1 METNQERRDLLC
13 ELGLENSVVF
23 ECPDYDSAI
32 IGYDANNYRVI
43 YDFEKMVEHL
53 MKVDNIS
60 YEEAVEFIEYNTL
73 RALPYAGSN
82 GPIVLMSIEHY
93 LDYSKE
99 EKMRVFNFSLM

>member
-1 METNQERRDLLC
+1 METNQERRDLLF
-13 ELGLENSVVF
+13 ELGLEDSVVF
-23 ECPDYDSAI
+23 EHPDYDSAI
-32 IGYDANNYRVI
+32 IGYDANDSRVI

-53 MKVDNIS
+53 MRVDDIS
-60 YEEAVEFIEYNTL
+60 YEDAVDFINYNTL

-99 EKMRVFNFSLM
+99 EKNENN